1 MLVALCYQN
10 VDTSKVRLLRVI
22 RQGVSSPAVVLV
34 YKLLHQNLIISNLIT
49 SLISALLKLNQ
60 KTSATHQN
68 LCKS

>member
-10 VDTSKVRLLRVI
+10 VGKESAAQQYTM
-22 RQGVSSPAVVLV
+22 LV